1 MARPIL
7 SGKIPTDEE
16 VIAAAEESLTSGQAA
31 EKLGCSDWYVR
42 KRLRL
47 LEESGVVV
55 QKTHMPLA
63 YRTVASVKKEQ
74 V

>member
-1 MARPIL
+1 MGRTITC
-7 SGKIPTDEE
+7 GKTPTNEE
-16 VIAAAEESLTSGQAA
+16 LIEAAEESLTSGQAA

-55 QKTHMPLA
+55 QKAHMPLA
-63 YRTVASVKKEQ
+63 YRIVPSVNGE
-74 V
+74 